1 MSRFLTIILVIGLI
15 GGGIFAWTRYQTPD
29 VEQAEPAAENERL
42 TRLRRLHTLTFDT
55 AFLQDAGFR
64 SLEAPP
70 AQAITAPG
78 AGRTNPFAP
87 L

>member
-15 GGGIFAWTRYQTPD
+15 GGGMFAWSRYRTPSA
-29 VEQAEPAAENERL
+29 EQAEPTAENERL
-42 TRLRRLHTLTFDT
+42 GRLRRLHALAFDT
-55 AFLQDAGFR
+55 TLLQDAGFR

-70 AQAITAPG
+70 TQATTTPG

-87 L
+87 F